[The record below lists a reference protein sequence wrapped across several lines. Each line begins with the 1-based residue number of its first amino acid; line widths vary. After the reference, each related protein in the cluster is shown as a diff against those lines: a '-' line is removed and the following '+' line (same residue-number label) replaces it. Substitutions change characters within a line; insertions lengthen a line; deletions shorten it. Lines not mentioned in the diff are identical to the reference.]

1 MSESFTITSW
11 LGTIEKRTFFSQSAR
26 KNKRMIREQAL
37 EHLKTQGAKSG
48 ELVQFSWFVF
58 RLTETD
64 SELDIETLDFRE
76 TASFT
81 KDFEQVEQIHA
92 AQVQV
97 LQQEQVDPE
106 FCNLRQCAICSKSY
120 AAGSPQAFITRI
132 GPAEEAEAGWYVGV
146 NDDPLDV
153 DNPQNLSIK
162 SLYEI
167 CTRDRRFLPY
177 WLLPQGYR
185 VAFGGEEPEIVRE

>member
-1 MSESFTITSW
+1 
-11 LGTIEKRTFFSQSAR
+11 
-26 KNKRMIREQAL
+26 MIRETAL
-37 EHLKTQGAKSG
+37 EYLKAQQAKPG
-48 ELVQFSWFVF
+48 ELVQFSWFQF

-64 SELDIETLDFRE
+64 GELDIETLDFQG

-81 KDFEQVEQIHA
+81 KDFELVEQIHA

-97 LQQEQVDPE
+97 LQNEQVDPE

-120 AAGSPQAFITRI
+120 AAGSPKAFICRI
-132 GPAEEAEAGWYVGV
+132 GPAEDMEAGWYVGV
-146 NDDPLDV
+146 ANDPLDV
-153 DNPQNLSIK
+153 DNRQNLSVK
-162 SLYEI
+162 TLYEI
-167 CTRDRRFLPY
+167 CMNDRRFLPY